1 MNFKF
6 ISTMIFSKVWF
17 HNLFLMDSII
27 VICLFTGSGKSY
39 QFCIVVLVLQSCTD
53 TLSSNTHIAPMNPL
67 RVLCMSHVQTRN
79 CSKWFSCF
87 VFLTL
92 RTD

>member
-17 HNLFLMDSII
+17 HNLFLMDNII

-39 QFCIVVLVLQSCTD
+39 QFCIAVLVLQSCTD
-53 TLSSNTHIAPMNPL
+53 TLHDLSL
-67 RVLCMSHVQTRN
+67 RVSPATH
-79 CSKWFSCF
+79 
-87 VFLTL
+87 TL
-92 RTD
+92 PR